1 MNVSIPN
8 FQHKLSKDLSSIQ
21 IEIGILQDRPE
32 VESLSKKEGLKR
44 LTSSQLALKAGRKS
58 ITTVVEIFKKFDK
71 KYKLLTAPFEKDQNK
86 EVVNML
92 DQMIKEINGTATNIR
107 RIENTAQA
115 VVRNPILR
123 GDYGS
128 NKETTEEIKGFNKL
142 FIRTGTMF
150 KQIKARV
157 IKWERI

>member
-32 VESLSKKEGLKR
+32 VEALSSEKGLKR
-44 LTSSQLALKAGRKS
+44 LTASQVALKAGRKS
-58 ITTVVEIFKKFDK
+58 ITTVVEVFKKFDN
-71 KYKLLTAPFEKDQNK
+71 KYKLLTAPFEKNQNK

-92 DQMIKEINGTATNIR
+92 DQMIKEINGDALNIR
-107 RIENTAQA
+107 RLENTAQA
-115 VVRNPILR
+115 VIRNPILR

-128 NKETTEEIKGFNKL
+128 NKETTEAIKGFNKL

-150 KQIKARV
+150 KAIKARV
-157 IKWERI
+157 IK